1 MGAIFLS
8 PEIMCTHHGTVIPRH
23 SSGVLK
29 QSLLDGYF
37 LLKGGVTL
45 ARQRAGED
53 SYRLGLP
60 THGVLIKSGLQ
71 VQIARSL
78 DGKSSLTEIA
88 HGLKCETKELS
99 DFVELLRGQG
109 FIEEH
114 ARSKEPPQ
122 QDISVQLIALR
133 ETTERSLLTHRS
145 GVDDGGAGELFARQS
160 ATILISGENRLAHNL
175 LAALLASGFTHTR
188 LISRR
193 VMPVRLTGEDVC
205 GIAVRTGDIGKV
217 RKEFN
222 EEVARSSR
230 ISKGE
235 LLPKS
240 RPDLII
246 STIPIEWD
254 YVQRWMSEGSAHLH
268 INPLIGPE
276 VEIGP
281 FVLPGVSACLRCVTL
296 IKRDNGTSVEQEF
309 VRKELPSAA
318 IAYLS
323 GLISLAVGEYF
334 ATGASPLVAA
344 SYWYDL
350 LLPMR
355 APEIRHWNFHS
366 DCGCQ
371 Y

>member
-1 MGAIFLS
+1 MAPISAG
-8 PEIMCTHHGTVIPRH
+8 
-23 SSGVLK
+23 
-29 QSLLDGYF
+29 QDG
-37 LLKGGVTL
+37 
-45 ARQRAGED
+45 
-53 SYRLGLP
+53 YRLGLP
-60 THGVLIKSGLQ
+60 THGLLIKSGLQ
-71 VQIARSL
+71 VQIARNL
-78 DGKSSLTEIA
+78 DGRASANEIA
-88 HGLKCETKELS
+88 YGLKCELSEIS
-99 DFVELLRGQG
+99 DFVELLRDQG

-114 ARSKEPPQ
+114 PRTKESKPQ
-122 QDISVQLIALR
+122 DFSAQLISLR
-133 ETTERSLLTHRS
+133 ESTECSLLTHRS
-145 GVDDGGAGELFARQS
+145 GVDDGGAGELLARQS

-188 LISRR
+188 IISRR
-193 VMPVRLTGEDVC
+193 VMPSRLTGEDVC

-217 RKEFN
+217 RTEFN
-222 EEVARSSR
+222 EEMARSSR
-230 ISKGE
+230 ISRGE

-268 INPLIGPE
+268 INPLIGRE
-276 VEIGP
+276 IEIGP
-281 FVLPGVSACLRCVTL
+281 FVLPGRSACLRCVTL

-309 VRKELPSAA
+309 VRGELPSAA

-323 GLISLAVGEYF
+323 GLISLAVGEFF
-334 ATGASPLVAA
+334 ATGASSLLAA

-355 APEIRHWNFHS
+355 SPEIRHWNFHPE
-366 DCGCQ
+366 CGCQ

>member
-1 MGAIFLS
+1 MCARPCGANS
-8 PEIMCTHHGTVIPRH
+8 RH
-23 SSGVLK
+23 SSWVLK
-29 QSLLDGYF
+29 QSSVHRYF
-37 LLKGGVTL
+37 RLKGGVSL
-45 ARQRAGED
+45 APIKAGED
-53 SYRLGLP
+53 GYRLGLP
-60 THGVLIKSGLQ
+60 THGLLIKSGLH
-71 VQIARSL
+71 VQIARNL
-78 DGKSSLTEIA
+78 DGRASTSEIA
-88 HGLKCETKELS
+88 DGLKCEMSEIS
-99 DFVELLRGQG
+99 NFVELLRDQG

-114 ARSKEPPQ
+114 SRTKGSKQE
-122 QDISVQLIALR
+122 DLSAQLISLR
-133 ETTERSLLTHRS
+133 ESTECSLLTHRS
-145 GVDDGGAGELFARQS
+145 GVDDGGVGELEARQS
-160 ATILISGENRLAHNL
+160 STILISGETRLAHNL

-193 VMPVRLTGEDVC
+193 VMPSRLTSEDVC

-217 RKEFN
+217 RTEFN
-222 EEVARSSR
+222 EEMARSSR

-235 LLPKS
+235 HLPKS

-268 INPLIGPE
+268 INPLIGRE
-276 VEIGP
+276 IEIGP

-309 VRKELPSAA
+309 VRGELPSAA

-323 GLISLAVGEYF
+323 GLISLVVGEFF
-334 ATGASPLVAA
+334 ATGASSLLAA

-355 APEIRHWNFHS
+355 SPEIRHWNFHPE
-366 DCGCQ
+366 CGCQ